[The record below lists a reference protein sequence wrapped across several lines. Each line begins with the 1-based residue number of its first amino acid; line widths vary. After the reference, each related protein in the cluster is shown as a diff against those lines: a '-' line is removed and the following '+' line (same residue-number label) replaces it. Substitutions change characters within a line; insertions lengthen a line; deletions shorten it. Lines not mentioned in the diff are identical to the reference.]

1 MENDD
6 LRNQLMIEA
15 MGIVER
21 FQSGDLG
28 PMEEREQW
36 EKLVASQPLE
46 QRELLQE
53 LTRFAD
59 LWRYFRERN
68 EKLGPE
74 ILDLLKAAPKLPMPE
89 RIARFREINQKLMER
104 IGDACEGAQL
114 RQ

>member
-6 LRNQLMIEA
+6 LRNQLMVEA

-21 FQSGDLG
+21 VQSGDLG
-28 PMEEREQW
+28 PIEEREEW
-36 EKLVASQPLE
+36 EKLVASQPPE

-53 LTRFAD
+53 LTRFTD
-59 LWRYFRERN
+59 LWRYFRERK

-74 ILDLLKAAPKLPMPE
+74 IMDLLMAAPRSPMPE

-104 IGDACEGAQL
+104 IGDAGEGAQL

>member
-6 LRNQLMIEA
+6 LRNQLMVEA

-28 PMEEREQW
+28 PMEEHEQW
-36 EKLVASQPLE
+36 EKLVASQPPE

-59 LWRYFRERN
+59 LWRYFRERK

-74 ILDLLKAAPKLPMPE
+74 ILGLLKAAPKFPMPE
-89 RIARFREINQKLMER
+89 RIAKFREINQKLMER